1 MNKIELKLINEH
13 NFFKPGSIL
22 KGNIIWNI
30 DIIPQTITISL
41 CYWTEGRGTEDA
53 VSIAKEEVK
62 ITNPSG
68 EQPFEFPIPNSPW
81 SFSGKL
87 ISVNWAVA
95 AEIRSKNLFTL
106 IPITISP
113 TAAEI
118 NLYGHPDDPRD
129 IKVKKPLLV
138 VTTTN

>member
-1 MNKIELKLINEH
+1 MNKIDLKLINERSS
-13 NFFKPGSIL
+13 FKPGSIL
-22 KGNIIWNI
+22 KGSIIWNI
-30 DIIPQTITISL
+30 DIVPETITISL
-41 CYWTEGRGTEDA
+41 CYWTEGRGTQDA
-53 VSIAKEEVK
+53 VSVAKHEVK
-62 ITNPSG
+62 ITNSSG
-68 EQPFEFPIPNSPW
+68 EQPFEFLIPNSPW

-87 ISVNWAVA
+87 ISINWAVA
-95 AEIRSKNLFTL
+95 AEIRSKKLFTL